1 MKLSKMKIGFVFTNY
16 NSSSYTKDLILS
28 LKPVSSEIDCPII
41 IVDNNS
47 DEDNVIILKSI
58 KEENTNLHLI
68 LSTINLGYFRGL
80 NAGIKY
86 IKNNFKE
93 INFIVIGNNDLI
105 FPEDFIEM
113 IKKASAIFE
122 KYPVISP
129 NIITDTGIHQNP
141 HVIKKISF
149 AREFIYD
156 IFYAN
161 YLFAKAIRFLAKV
174 TNRFTDRNDESNHKI
189 AQPIRQGHGSCY
201 ILGPL
206 FINNFEKLFAPT
218 FLMGEEFFL
227 SIQLKSKNYQVYY
240 EPTIKIIH
248 QCHSSI
254 DKIPSRKMWGIAK
267 ESHKEYRKYI
277 KLRKLYKL

>member
-1 MKLSKMKIGFVFTNY
+1 MKIGFVFTNY
-16 NSSSYTKDLILS
+16 NSTSFTKDLIKS
-28 LKPVSSEIDCPII
+28 LNLVNSDIKGTII

-47 DEDNVIILKSI
+47 DEENVKELKLL
-58 KEENTNLHLI
+58 KEENTNLQLI

-86 IKNNFKE
+86 IKDNFKE

-105 FPEDFIEM
+105 FPVDFIET
-113 IKKASAIFE
+113 IKKRSAIFE

-141 HVIKKISF
+141 HVIKELSF
-149 AREFIYD
+149 SREFIFD
-156 IFYAN
+156 IYFTN
-161 YLFAKAIRFLAKV
+161 YLFAKAIRYLSKL
-174 TNRFTDRNDESNHKI
+174 TNRFTDRKDESNNET
-189 AQPIRQGHGSCY
+189 AQPIYQGHGSCY

-206 FINNFEKLFAPT
+206 FLTNFDELFAPT
-218 FLMGEEFFL
+218 FLMGEEFYL

-240 EPTIKIIH
+240 EPVIKIIH

-254 DKIPSRKMWGIAK
+254 DKIPSKKMWGIAK
-267 ESHKEYRKYI
+267 KAHKEYRKYI
-277 KLRKLYKL
+277 TLKNLYRL